1 MSKNIN
7 SKHTFY
13 NVELPKSWEIRTVD
27 SIKAKE
33 KYSCAAGPFGSSIS
47 AKFFVDQGIPVIRGC
62 NLSLGKESFIAK
74 DFVFITEDKAK
85 SFLGQQVK
93 AGDLVFTCWGT
104 LGQVGL
110 IPANGQYE
118 KYVISNKQLKLRPNF
133 DICNSKYLYYYFSL
147 PQMVQY
153 INNIA
158 IGSAVPGINL
168 GLLKKIKVVLPPIEI
183 QNKITAIL
191 SAYDDLIENNKRR
204 IALLEKMAE
213 EIYREWFVRFR
224 FPGYQQAKFEKG
236 IPEGWKIDKAEHF
249 FCYVRGKSYRS
260 HEISDNPEIGKPFIN
275 LKSFYRGGG
284 YREDGLKYYSGSF
297 RKEQIVKAGDVVMA
311 VTDMTQNREVI
322 GRVALIPNLE
332 NKDAVMSLDVI
343 KLVSKDIS
351 NTYLYSYLKYSGFG
365 NFIKEFANGSNVLHL
380 KPDLVTTQKI
390 IMPSKI
396 LREKF
401 EKIVNPIYQQINK
414 LSLLNKKL
422 ELTRNKLLPRL
433 ISGKLSVENLDIQ
446 FPPSM
451 L

>member
-236 IPEGWKIDKAEHF
+236 IPVGWSVKPISKLCNEVRHGIKKENLKDDELYLGLEHF
-249 FCYVRGKSYRS
+249 SRKS
-260 HEISDNPEIGKPFIN
+260 ISIKQFDTAESINSNKLKFQRRDILFAKIRPYLHKIAIAHFSGACSIDTIVIRPTDKMYEAFLLFTIFSDTFIE
-275 LKSFYRGGG
+275 LATISSKGTKMPRADWDFLSRL
-284 YREDGLKYYSGSF
+284 EL
-297 RKEQIVKAGDVVMA
+297 I
-311 VTDMTQNREVI
+311 
-322 GRVALIPNLE
+322 IPNK
-332 NKDAVMSLDVI
+332 NILD
-343 KLVSKDIS
+343 K
-351 NTYLYSYLKYSGFG
+351 
-365 NFIKEFANGSNVLHL
+365 
-380 KPDLVTTQKI
+380 
-390 IMPSKI
+390 
-396 LREKF
+396 
-401 EKIVNPIYQQINK
+401 YQQIFDVIFDEIVN
-414 LSLLNKKL
+414 LLESN
-422 ELTRNKLLPRL
+422 ELLTQTKNKLLPRL
-433 ISGKLSVENLDIQ
+433 ISGKLSIENLDIE